1 MAKRGQK
8 EGNDNITW
16 TMKKETA
23 AGQKEAK
30 NKDKIYQLQ
39 NYLELHPSGR
49 RYSGNKPSCPPSESV
64 GGSCQL
70 ERDARRRCIRSTALP
85 QRIRQSLER
94 LMAGCPGVGLRS
106 PCICTMGTMAIY
118 SRQGWCRS
126 RWNQRSWSMSATM
139 FASMSTKRTLD
150 EGFKGGQKRHYL
162 NKGKQR
168 AFSEDQ

>member
-1 MAKRGQK
+1 MTISH
-8 EGNDNITW
+8 EPW
-16 TMKKETA
+16 KKNA